1 MMIVSK
7 QNLRALT
14 KEMFLNL
21 MNEKGLA
28 ALEII
33 RNFNKKEREKMT
45 ETNIPQIEKYK
56 IIKFRKSGTQ
66 TVLLKNLSLDEAKR
80 YCSRPDTKGK
90 NWFAG
95 FTKQ

>member
-33 RNFNKKEREKMT
+33 RNFNKKERETMT
-45 ETNIPQIEKYK
+45 RRYK
-56 IIKFRKSGTQ
+56 LEMSLTTYEVMMIILMLNGVTTTMKHK
-66 TVLLKNLSLDEAKR
+66 KNHFMNGVR
-80 YCSRPDTKGK
+80 CMTI
-90 NWFAG
+90 
-95 FTKQ
+95 